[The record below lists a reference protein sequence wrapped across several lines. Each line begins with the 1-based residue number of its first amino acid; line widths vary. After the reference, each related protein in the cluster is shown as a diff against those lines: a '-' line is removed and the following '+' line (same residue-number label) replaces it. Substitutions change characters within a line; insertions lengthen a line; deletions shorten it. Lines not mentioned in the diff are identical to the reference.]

1 MKTILALSILFSAI
15 TWFPVRAEL
24 TETDLEKIRQI
35 FREELGKPAIDP
47 IDTSLG
53 EIEATVGKIDAHFD
67 NIDRSLD
74 RMRITLWI
82 ATFLVVVAGIFNWVS
97 VFKSWRSR

>member
-35 FREELGKPAIDP
+35 FQEELGKPAIDP